1 MIDRFYVI
9 YEPVSGGYWSESYSS
24 FKGIIFA
31 TKYEDEETAAHFI
44 SKIPKTGYYTTQ
56 LIYQVI

>member
-9 YEPVSGGYWSESYSS
+9 YEPVSGGYWSKSYLS

-31 TKYEDEETAAHFI
+31 TKYKDERDCCTFY
-44 SKIPKTGYYTTQ
+44 K
-56 LIYQVI
+56 